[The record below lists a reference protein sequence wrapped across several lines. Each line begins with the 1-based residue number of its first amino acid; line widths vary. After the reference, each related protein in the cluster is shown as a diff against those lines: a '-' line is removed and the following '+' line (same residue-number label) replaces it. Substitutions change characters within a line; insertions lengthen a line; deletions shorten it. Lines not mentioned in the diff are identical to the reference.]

1 MKFLASLCTDIETQ
15 MPAREEYMV
24 RASKCGEGSRN
35 KIDKQGHLRKAMHTY
50 RHDLLLV
57 RAAMLVRRFPLAQRG
72 RLRDIS
78 VGVNGG

>member
-1 MKFLASLCTDIETQ
+1 MKLLARLSFDIENQ
-15 MPAREEYMV
+15 GAANEDVV
-24 RASKCGEGSRN
+24 RASKLGEVGKN
-35 KIDKQGHLRKAMHTY
+35 KINKQGHLQEAMHTY

-57 RAAMLVRRFPLAQRG
+57 RAAMLVRRFPLTQRG

>member
-1 MKFLASLCTDIETQ
+1 MVASKDE
-15 MPAREEYMV
+15 V
-24 RASKCGEGSRN
+24 GWSKCGQISPIKKG
-35 KIDKQGHLRKAMHTY
+35 IIKAMHTY

-57 RAAMLVRRFPLAQRG
+57 RAAMLVRRFPLTQRG

>member
-1 MKFLASLCTDIETQ
+1 
-15 MPAREEYMV
+15 MPTSEDVV
-24 RASKCGEGSRN
+24 RVNEGGEDSRSKLDE
-35 KIDKQGHLRKAMHTY
+35 QEHLREAMQTH

-57 RAAMLVRRFPLAQRG
+57 KAAMLIRRFPLTQRG

>member
-1 MKFLASLCTDIETQ
+1 MLASEG
-15 MPAREEYMV
+15 V
-24 RASKCGEGSRN
+24 KASKSGEGSRN
-35 KIDKQGHLRKAMHTY
+35 KMVKQGHLREAIHTY

-57 RAAMLVRRFPLAQRG
+57 RAAMLVRIFPLTQRG

>member
-1 MKFLASLCTDIETQ
+1 MLARLCTDAEAQ
-15 MPAREEYMV
+15 MPVGEDDAIRV
-24 RASKCGEGSRN
+24 SKGGEGSRN
-35 KIDKQGHLRKAMHTY
+35 KIDKQEHLREAMHTY

-57 RAAMLVRRFPLAQRG
+57 RAAMLVRRFPLTQRG

>member
-1 MKFLASLCTDIETQ
+1 MAANENV
-15 MPAREEYMV
+15 V
-24 RASKCGEGSRN
+24 RASKFGEVGKN
-35 KIDKQGHLRKAMHTY
+35 KINKQGHLQEAMHTY

-57 RAAMLVRRFPLAQRG
+57 RAAMLVRRFPLTQRG